1 MMERLNELCYIKKV
15 AGMHLVAA
23 IFIVVV
29 VVVTFNEQKEF
40 PPLRG
45 NLRVAAV
52 SVNLVTYV

>member
-1 MMERLNELCYIKKV
+1 MY
-15 AGMHLVAA
+15 LVAA

-29 VVVTFNEQKEF
+29 VIVTFNEQKEF